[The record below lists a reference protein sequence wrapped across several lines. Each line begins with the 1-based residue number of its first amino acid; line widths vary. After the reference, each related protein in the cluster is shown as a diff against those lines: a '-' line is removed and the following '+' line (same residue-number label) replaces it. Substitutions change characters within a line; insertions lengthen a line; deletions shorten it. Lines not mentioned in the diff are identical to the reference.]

1 MKKLLAVLISLSV
14 IAGSAFARGTY
25 NGDVQLH
32 IGTGADSL
40 TSKSIS
46 EAPVLNNNI
55 KSNTFDFDIA
65 SWHLFSLNDLFSV
78 GFMVDFNG
86 GIGTTKEITYS
97 GYTAYKSDLALHFN
111 GLIGPAVGFTFG
123 NISALN
129 ISAGL
134 AFGGSI
140 FEYKM
145 PDELKPAGYSTNY
158 TSFSAGGVGFG
169 TEINAKFFPKSKVSP
184 LLGFR
189 FAVLGANSF
198 DYNFG
203 GNADKMEEKTTIYNT
218 EFFVG
223 VAFNF

>member
-1 MKKLLAVLISLSV
+1 MKKLLATLISLSV
-14 IAGSAFARGTY
+14 MAGSAFARGMY

-32 IGTGADSL
+32 LGTGMNSL
-40 TSKSIS
+40 YEENESTTDVKG
-46 EAPVLNNNI
+46 
-55 KSNTFDFDIA
+55 NTFDFDVA

-86 GIGTTKEITYS
+86 GVGATKDVTYS
-97 GYTAYKSDLALHFN
+97 GLTFKSDLAFHFN

-134 AFGGSI
+134 AFGATA

-145 PDELKPAGYSTNY
+145 ADELKQYQGASTNY
-158 TSFSAGGVGFG
+158 VSYSAGGVGFG

-184 LLGFR
+184 LVGFR
-189 FAVLGANSF
+189 FSVLGTNETDFNNGSTT
-198 DYNFG
+198 
-203 GNADKMEEKTTIYNT
+203 EKIEKKATIYNT
-218 EFFVG
+218 EYFAG
-223 VAFNF
+223 IAFNF

>member
-1 MKKLLAVLISLSV
+1 MKKLLATLISLSLM
-14 IAGSAFARGTY
+14 AGSAFARGMY

-32 IGTGADSL
+32 LGTGMDSF
-40 TSKSIS
+40 TSESIS
-46 EAPVLNNNI
+46 DLNFDV
-55 KSNTFDFDIA
+55 KSNTFDFDVA

-86 GIGTTKEITYS
+86 GVGATKDITVS
-97 GYTAYKSDLALHFN
+97 GVTLLESDLALHFN

-134 AFGGSI
+134 AFGATA

-145 PDELKPAGYSTNY
+145 ADEIKQGYSTNY
-158 TSFSAGGVGFG
+158 VSFSAGGVGFG

-184 LLGFR
+184 LVGFK
-189 FAVLGANSF
+189 FSVLGTNEY
-198 DYNFG
+198 DVNWG
-203 GNADKMEEKTTIYNT
+203 GTTGKVEEKATIYNT
-218 EFFVG
+218 EYFAG
-223 VAFNF
+223 IAFNF

>member
-1 MKKLLAVLISLSV
+1 MKKLLATLISLSV
-14 IAGSAFARGTY
+14 MAGSAFARGMY

-32 IGTGADSL
+32 LGTGMDSF
-40 TSKSIS
+40 TSESIS
-46 EAPVLNNNI
+46 DLNFDV
-55 KSNTFDFDIA
+55 KSNTFDFDVA

-86 GIGTTKEITYS
+86 GVGATKDITVN
-97 GYTAYKSDLALHFN
+97 GFTGLKSSLALHFN

-134 AFGGSI
+134 AFGATA

-145 PDELKPAGYSTNY
+145 PDGLKQYLGASTNY
-158 TSFSAGGVGFG
+158 VSYSAGGVGFG

-184 LLGFR
+184 LVGFK
-189 FAVLGANSF
+189 FSVLGTNEY
-198 DYNFG
+198 DVNWG
-203 GNADKMEEKTTIYNT
+203 GTTGKVEEKLTIYNT
-218 EFFVG
+218 EYFAG
-223 VAFNF
+223 IAFNF